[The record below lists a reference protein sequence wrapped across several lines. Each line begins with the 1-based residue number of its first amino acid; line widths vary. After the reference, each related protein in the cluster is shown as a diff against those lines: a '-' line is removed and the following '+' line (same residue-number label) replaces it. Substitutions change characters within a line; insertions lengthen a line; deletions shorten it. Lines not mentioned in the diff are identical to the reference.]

1 MKKLFLVRH
10 GESTSNV
17 NKLILRDTP
26 NHLVS
31 LTEKGRKQAQEAGKT
46 LQRSVILHASPYFDF
61 IVSPYVR
68 TVQTYNEIVDAIYG
82 NNQKKRPIE
91 CTYKEDFRI
100 REIDI
105 GNFIEDFESIRQD
118 RLKIGKFHYRFPNG
132 ESGADL
138 VLRVEQ
144 FLDKNL
150 SKFQEYYPTVIV
162 THAGT
167 INAFRML
174 LENLTVSQF
183 DNLTKPENGSILE
196 YNL

>member
-1 MKKLFLVRH
+1 MSKRLILIRH

-17 NKLILRDTP
+17 DKAVLSEVP

-31 LTEKGRKQAQEAGKT
+31 LTGNGYKQAQEAGKT
-46 LQRSVILHASPYFDF
+46 LKKMAESEFGSCKVVDF
-61 IVSPYVR
+61 IVSPYLR
-68 TVQTYNEIVDAIYG
+68 TVQTFKEIAKVFYG
-82 NNQKKRPIE
+82 EDKKKWHS
-91 CTYKEDFRI
+91 YKEDFRI

-105 GNFIEDFESIRQD
+105 GNFIHDFESIRQD
-118 RLKIGKFHYRFPNG
+118 RLKIGKFNYRFPNG

-150 SKFQEYYPTVIV
+150 SKFQECYPTVIV

-167 INAFRML
+167 INAFRMI
-174 LENLTVSQF
+174 LENLTVSQY

>member
-1 MKKLFLVRH
+1 MKKIILIRH

-17 NKLILRDTP
+17 NKEVLRDTP
-26 NHLVS
+26 NHLVC
-31 LTEKGRKQAQEAGKT
+31 LTEKGRRQAKKT
-46 LQRSVILHASPYFDF
+46 GLKLKKELENSFGSCRVADF
-61 IVSPYVR
+61 IISPHLR
-68 TVQTYNEIVDAIYG
+68 TRQTFEEIAKIFYGENEKDW
-82 NNQKKRPIE
+82 NP
-91 CTYKEDFRI
+91 YKEDFRI

-105 GNFIEDFESIRQD
+105 GNFIYDYESIGQD
-118 RLKIGKFHYRFPNG
+118 RLKIGKFNYRFPNG

-144 FLDKNL
+144 FLDKNID
-150 SKFQEYYPTVIV
+150 KFQEAYPTIIV

-183 DNLTKPENGSILE
+183 DQLPKPENGSILE
-196 YNL
+196 YHL